1 MLRSTSSRLK
11 YRRLV
16 ATLTTTRHRVIQNGR
31 FSCRSRSTTTAEVR
45 DDHEKRVAA
54 AQALVKKRN
63 QQRRLVP
70 QDTKRQLLE
79 TNGLRTDDQDDPKK
93 AILQQKRLAAERNTV
108 DKLLIDSISHWLA
121 KDPSF
126 FKGTMEALDLNQTTT
141 TTQVLLDQYK
151 QLYYDSIPTFREQI
165 QLYTHDDDGKK
176 DCLREPFAL
185 LESAGFGDADWGKRF
200 RQVRGYRNQQAN
212 LKRQISREQ
221 QQLQEQEMTI
231 ENTKLDLEE
240 MTNRLQLLRKEKEL
254 LSQERKRLRKEQEE
268 EDVEKAKFPSILSQ
282 AWSVVSSI
290 VSTTM
295 NPKSSDDDSK
305 SIVLQPEA
313 HNDLSAFFTKN
324 STVSRSVRR
333 LEKRISKK
341 KNLLQRL
348 EGVFHRDKKK
358 LQILE
363 LKAQKASPP
372 LSDEEYNRAL
382 AVLEDVR
389 TTICQ
394 ELATHIRQQHETLV
408 NQLHLLDSQTGT

>member
-151 QLYYDSIPTFREQI
+151 QLYYDSIPAFRV
-165 QLYTHDDDGKK
+165 YV
-176 DCLREPFAL
+176 PVW
-185 LESAGFGDADWGKRF
+185 ESNKW
-200 RQVRGYRNQQAN
+200 N
-212 LKRQISREQ
+212 
-221 QQLQEQEMTI
+221 
-231 ENTKLDLEE
+231 
-240 MTNRLQLLRKEKEL
+240 
-254 LSQERKRLRKEQEE
+254 
-268 EDVEKAKFPSILSQ
+268 
-282 AWSVVSSI
+282 
-290 VSTTM
+290 
-295 NPKSSDDDSK
+295 
-305 SIVLQPEA
+305 
-313 HNDLSAFFTKN
+313 
-324 STVSRSVRR
+324 
-333 LEKRISKK
+333 
-341 KNLLQRL
+341 
-348 EGVFHRDKKK
+348 
-358 LQILE
+358 
-363 LKAQKASPP
+363 
-372 LSDEEYNRAL
+372 
-382 AVLEDVR
+382 
-389 TTICQ
+389 
-394 ELATHIRQQHETLV
+394 
-408 NQLHLLDSQTGT
+408 